1 MTQFMSGFV
10 AAPAL
15 GGGFVQPV
23 MSGFVQPGARE
34 ADTDMFGV
42 FVGDLPQDANE
53 QDLIKLFTTASL
65 PVVKCKI
72 IRDMDNNSKRYGFVH
87 FPTEELRQKAIIE
100 MHGATLKGQTI
111 NVRTQHYKETDRCLV
126 KTGTKKTDIYIGN
139 IPRTLSKYQVREAVA
154 DWQLPKVQD
163 VKVFKNDTGM
173 FCFISFLTEAEV
185 QAVMEDLKA
194 HPKTLAGRELL
205 VQSSGTSITST
216 LNAELLQRLPRN
228 EEEQHIIR
236 SLQLLKNALGGDSCP
251 LNDRQLGLLE
261 KSQRTLYVR
270 NLHPNTNEAA
280 LSQKFNKYGKLRKV
294 IIVTDKDTK
303 VPMGYGFVEFY
314 SVHACS
320 RAALD
325 DECELDGQLL
335 TLQVSRP
342 PKDIHAIITA
352 AGLTDASGNLLGP
365 YTTQALSQPQPQYFQ
380 DPTTGQL
387 FIGDGAHYGSYLA
400 NGYAPVNMDY
410 GFTNLYPPTMMV
422 PQMDEYPPRTKE
434 YPPRQRRKTDSV
446 TTMQQ
451 MIQPQVQFLQSNPL
465 MGGLGMQQNPMQ
477 LQNDQL
483 QQLLLQQQLQQMQ
496 QHPQAAQLQQQQ
508 LLQLQQQQL
517 QVKQE
522 QYVKQE
528 QFVKQEGVPGEPQ
541 VQPMQI
547 QQPQQQQ
554 QQQIQPQQQ
563 TQQPQQQPMPLV
575 KSEPFVSNVKT
586 EQTGSTTSPTTTPQN
601 TPPQNLQQMQT
612 QLLQNPALAQNQM
625 QNLQQVNATLQ
636 PNALQAQL
644 QQQALHSNLQ
654 QHLQK
659 LQQQQQAQQ
668 QTSLQ
673 TQNVQTQQTPQTP
686 LPQHPNALQQAA
698 LQQQNALNM
707 QQNAALQATLQQNA
721 LNLQQQQNAWQL
733 HQQQLNLQQQVA
745 SATAL
750 PQVVPQQPNGLV
762 YQQYA
767 QRFAPY

>member
-1 MTQFMSGFV
+1 
-10 AAPAL
+10 
-15 GGGFVQPV
+15 
-23 MSGFVQPGARE
+23 
-34 ADTDMFGV
+34 
-42 FVGDLPQDANE
+42 
-53 QDLIKLFTTASL
+53 
-65 PVVKCKI
+65 
-72 IRDMDNNSKRYGFVH
+72 
-87 FPTEELRQKAIIE
+87 
-100 MHGATLKGQTI
+100 
-111 NVRTQHYKETDRCLV
+111 
-126 KTGTKKTDIYIGN
+126 
-139 IPRTLSKYQVREAVA
+139 
-154 DWQLPKVQD
+154 
-163 VKVFKNDTGM
+163 
-173 FCFISFLTEAEV
+173 
-185 QAVMEDLKA
+185 
-194 HPKTLAGRELL
+194 

-365 YTTQALSQPQPQYFQ
+365 YTTQALSQPQHQYFQ

-410 GFTNLYPPTMMV
+410 GFTNLYPPTMIV
-422 PQMDEYPPRTKE
+422 PQMDEYPPRTTKE

-446 TTMQQ
+446 ATMPQ
-451 MIQPQVQFLQSNPL
+451 MIQPQLQLLQQNPL
-465 MGGLGMQQNPMQ
+465 MGGLGMQQNPIQ
-477 LQNDQL
+477 LQNEQL

-496 QHPQAAQLQQQQ
+496 QNPQAAQLQQQQ
-508 LLQLQQQQL
+508 LFQLQQQQL

-522 QYVKQE
+522 QFVKQE
-528 QFVKQEGVPGEPQ
+528 HSVKQEGVPGEPQ
-541 VQPMQI
+541 AQPMQI
-547 QQPQQQQ
+547 QQPP
-554 QQQIQPQQQ
+554 QQQIQPQQ
-563 TQQPQQQPMPLV
+563 TQQPMPMPSLTKAPGLSKFKWV

-601 TPPQNLQQMQT
+601 TPPQTLQQMQT
-612 QLLQNPALAQNQM
+612 QLLQNPPLAPNQM
-625 QNLQQVNATLQ
+625 QNLQQQLNATLQ

-644 QQQALHSNLQ
+644 QQQALQSNLQ
-654 QHLQK
+654 QHLQQ
-659 LQQQQQAQQ
+659 LQQQQQQKAQQ

-673 TQNVQTQQTPQTP
+673 TQNVQTQQAQQTP
-686 LPQHPNALQQAA
+686 LPQNPNAFQQAA
-698 LQQQNALNM
+698 LQQQNALNY

-721 LNLQQQQNAWQL
+721 LNLQQQQNALQL
-733 HQQQLNLQQQVA
+733 QQQQLNLQQQVA

-750 PQVVPQQPNGLV
+750 PQVVPQQPNGLF
-762 YQQYA
+762 QPFA